1 MRISAA
7 DARAALQAALETQ
20 NPALIAAARLALASA
35 EDGEDESVDGKRAK
49 KMKKAEAEE
58 EAEEEEE
65 AEAEEY
71 PEGEGEPDG
80 DEEPEGEEAEEE
92 EEASKM
98 KKPFGKAASAD
109 VSRLLAALGAK
120 SMSEAIGRAAAA
132 SEAMATVDALSKRV
146 KRMEQD
152 KKSAKVDR
160 MFASAQRDGR
170 VTRAEVSHLKA
181 AYKGRPVAELEAY
194 LAAKPRVANPD
205 FAQET
210 AAHYPS
216 APVSGGVNFTTP
228 HASKA
233 IAAFGVTPEQVAE
246 RAAARGMTIAF
257 PGGSK

>member
-58 EAEEEEE
+58 EEE

-71 PEGEGEPDG
+71 SEGEEEPDG
-80 DEEPEGEEAEEE
+80 DEEPEEEDAEEE
-92 EEASKM
+92 EEAKTA